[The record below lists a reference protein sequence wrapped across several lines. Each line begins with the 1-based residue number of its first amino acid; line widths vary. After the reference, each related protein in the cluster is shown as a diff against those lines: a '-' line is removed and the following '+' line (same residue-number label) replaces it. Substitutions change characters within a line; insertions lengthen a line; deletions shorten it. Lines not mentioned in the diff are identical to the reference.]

1 MTCRD
6 CLHYLPSTEAST
18 PRPGL
23 VGYGYCKAAPTP
35 EGRAAFFH
43 DSQQVCLLSPVAFHP
58 VRKPS

>member
-1 MTCRD
+1 M
-6 CLHYLPSTEAST
+6 PSTEANT

-43 DSQQVCLLSPVAFHP
+43 DSQRVCLLSPVAFHP